1 MRLVSPGSVMRH
13 NLRMPKQPSV
23 QRWRCPAVL
32 RVKSF
37 AVAAVCVAAA
47 LVFFPRWFGIPVAV
61 VAAGWGLGL
70 AAAGASVTLDPGAG
84 RLTLRIGLL
93 VRRVE
98 LTDIT
103 AVVVDRAKLS
113 LGRVSGGEVSLFAW
127 RKGRLDALLGVP
139 VIASDIGHTISRAAT
154 AAQAESSAHGP
165 GVAPLA
171 RPGSTPARTR
181 SRLATALLGG
191 AGVLAIVGAL
201 LVRVHWQSP
210 VLTVLSV
217 VLALVLGVFG
227 LAYLL
232 VALWILLT
240 GHAPRVMLSH

>member
-1 MRLVSPGSVMRH
+1 MRH
-13 NLRMPKQPSV
+13 NRPMPKQLSG

-47 LVFFPRWFGIPVAV
+47 LVFFPLWFAIPVA
-61 VAAGWGLGL
+61 LL
-70 AAAGASVTLDPGAG
+70 AAAWGFGLAVLGASVTVDSEAG
-84 RLTLRIGLL
+84 RVTLRMGLL
-93 VRRVE
+93 VRRIE

-139 VIASDIGHTISRAAT
+139 VIARDIGHTISRAAT
-154 AAQAESSAHGP
+154 EAQADSSAHGP

-171 RPGSTPARTR
+171 RSGSTPARAR

-201 LVRVHWQSP
+201 LVRVHWDSP
-210 VLTVLSV
+210 VLTVLGV
-217 VLALVLGVFG
+217 ILALALGVCG

-232 VALWILLT
+232 VALWIALT
-240 GHAPRVMLSH
+240 GHAPRVMFSQ